1 MHKDL
6 KQNKRK
12 VLHPGTKTNTMKL
25 LLRHVILSVI
35 LGIHVGGKGAA
46 VAY

>member
-12 VLHPGTKTNTMKL
+12 VLRPGTKTNRMKL
-25 LLRHVILSVI
+25 GCILCEGNEQIKFLYV
-35 LGIHVGGKGAA
+35 KD
-46 VAY
+46 